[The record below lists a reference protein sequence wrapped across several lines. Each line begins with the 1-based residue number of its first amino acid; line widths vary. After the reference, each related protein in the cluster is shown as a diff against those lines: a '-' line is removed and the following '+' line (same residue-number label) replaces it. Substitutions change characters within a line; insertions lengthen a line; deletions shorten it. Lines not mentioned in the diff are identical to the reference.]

1 MELTAEQANDVIRRL
16 NELSSTR
23 VNTCPI
29 CGGQHW
35 TLNNKVWELR
45 EFNNGNFVLGGN
57 TSIMPLLS
65 LSCNGCGNTVLLNA
79 IQLGA
84 VPPQSQSNQNRET
97 NNSENEQ

>member
-1 MELTAEQANDVIRRL
+1 MELTTEQANDVLRRL

-23 VNTCPI
+23 QNVCPI
-29 CGGQHW
+29 CGGHHW

-45 EFNNGNFVLGGN
+45 EFNNGNLVLGGN
-57 TSIMPLLS
+57 ISIMPLLS

-84 VPPQSQSNQNRET
+84 VIPQSHSDQNRES
-97 NNSENEQ
+97 NNSESEQ